1 MAPFLWLFN
10 YNPVGPA
17 VMVGLF
23 GVATVW
29 LVYKTGKEFF
39 NASVGLVAAFLYSI
53 SPVVIAYSRSSWN
66 PNLMPFFT
74 LLALYVLYKAVNR
87 KGAGGKEFIVCGIL
101 LGILMQLH
109 YLATFVVFIAGVY
122 VLVTGVLRY
131 KMYDAG
137 IKNILRSYVLH
148 LISLFLGFLIGFS
161 PFLAFEVRHG
171 FPNII
176 SIFKFIFQSQ
186 EVSGSGDFF
195 LTIQNVFFR
204 LFGRLVTA
212 FPPPEQISVQAH
224 QDLMIWYI
232 CTWILA
238 LASFGYFV
246 YMFIKGT
253 KGWVLLFLWFTIGI
267 FLFGFYRKQIYDY
280 YFGFLFPLP
289 FLFVSVFLAFLW
301 QKKIYFKIIAVVIFL
316 GLTYRNLQG

>member
-1 MAPFLWLFN
+1 MLVVYNILHGHLTLLGPTSSVGGFFLGPVYYYFMAPFLWLFN

-87 KGAGGKEFIVCGIL
+87 KGAGGREFIVCGIL

-137 IKNILRSYVLH
+137 IKNFNS
-148 LISLFLGFLIGFS
+148 
-161 PFLAFEVRHG
+161 
-171 FPNII
+171 
-176 SIFKFIFQSQ
+176 FK
-186 EVSGSGDFF
+186 
-195 LTIQNVFFR
+195 
-204 LFGRLVTA
+204 
-212 FPPPEQISVQAH
+212 
-224 QDLMIWYI
+224 
-232 CTWILA
+232 
-238 LASFGYFV
+238 
-246 YMFIKGT
+246 
-253 KGWVLLFLWFTIGI
+253 
-267 FLFGFYRKQIYDY
+267 
-280 YFGFLFPLP
+280 
-289 FLFVSVFLAFLW
+289 
-301 QKKIYFKIIAVVIFL
+301 
-316 GLTYRNLQG
+316 